1 MARKRPPDLG
11 LFQHINRNRRRS
23 LLLILLAIGIAGL
36 LGGFIGAAWADSPVE
51 GVGIALVVAALFSW
65 GAWSGGSK
73 LVMAAAGAKEVGP
86 LEDKQLHNVVEEMA
100 IASGLPKPRVYKMD
114 DPAMNAFATGM
125 SPKDGAVAV
134 TSGLRNRL
142 TRDELQGVIAHEMA
156 HIGNFDTRVMVL
168 MATLVG
174 TVAVL
179 SEMFLRSFRVRGVR
193 GGRGKG
199 SAAFLVIAVV
209 LAVLAPFAVMLIKFA
224 VSRQREYLADATG
237 AAMTRNPGALASAL
251 EKLAG
256 RDQRLQMRNRGT
268 AHLFIV
274 NPFRMRQ
281 AHNTAFA
288 THPPM
293 AERIYRLRALEGRYA
308 HTS

>member
-1 MARKRPPDLG
+1 
-11 LFQHINRNRRRS
+11 
-23 LLLILLAIGIAGL
+23 
-36 LGGFIGAAWADSPVE
+36 
-51 GVGIALVVAALFSW
+51 
-65 GAWSGGSK
+65 
-73 LVMAAAGAKEVGP
+73 
-86 LEDKQLHNVVEEMA
+86 
-100 IASGLPKPRVYKMD
+100 
-114 DPAMNAFATGM
+114 
-125 SPKDGAVAV
+125 VAV
-134 TSGLRNRL
+134 TSGLRNML

-156 HIGNFDTRVMVL
+156 HIGNLDTRVMVL

-179 SEMFLRSFRVRGVR
+179 SEMFLRSFRVRG
-193 GGRGKG
+193 GRGKG
-199 SAAFLVIAVV
+199 SAPFLVIAVV

-224 VSRQREYLADATG
+224 VSRQRECLADATG

-251 EKLAG
+251 EKLAAW
-256 RDQRLQMRNRGT
+256 DQRLQMRNRGT

-293 AERIYRLRALEGRYA
+293 AERIHRLRALEGRYA
-308 HTS
+308 HTP